1 MFTQSHS
8 LETAFAKPR
17 VATVE
22 TVAHLKSEAI
32 NQPHTQNLRGQRA
45 SGVLPTRIPVQF
57 SESAF
62 VPAIHFRKQSD

>member
-1 MFTQSHS
+1 MFTQQHS

-22 TVAHLKSEAI
+22 TVAHLKAEAI
-32 NQPHTQNLRGQRA
+32 NQTTPQTRYDQPA
-45 SGVLPTRIPVQF
+45 SGALPTRIPVQF

-62 VPAIHFRKQSD
+62 VPTIHFRKQSD

>member
-1 MFTQSHS
+1 MLAHSHS
-8 LETAFAKPR
+8 LEAAFAKSP

-32 NQPHTQNLRGQRA
+32 NQATPQTLYGQPA
-45 SGVLPTRIPVQF
+45 SDALPARIPVQF

-62 VPAIHFRKQSD
+62 VPAIHHIKHSD